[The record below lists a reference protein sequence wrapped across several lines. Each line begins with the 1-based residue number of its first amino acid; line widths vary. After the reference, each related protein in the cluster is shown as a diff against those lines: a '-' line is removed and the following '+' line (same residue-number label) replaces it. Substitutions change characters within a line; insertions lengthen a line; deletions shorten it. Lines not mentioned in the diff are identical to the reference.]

1 MAEIFPNLIKA
12 LNSQI
17 QEQILNRITT
27 HAKKHKMEHHYQI
40 TKKTVKG
47 NILKNS
53 HRIKGQITYSRTKI
67 TTIKDFRSEI
77 CKPENTEQNLSAK
90 EKPTTTKKINVI

>member
-17 QEQILNRITT
+17 QEQILNGITT
-27 HAKKHKMEHHYQI
+27 KKKN
-40 TKKTVKG
+40 TKWNIIIKLLKRLLKG

-53 HRIKGQITYSRTKI
+53 HRKKGQITHSRTKI
-67 TTIKDFRSEI
+67 MTIKDFRSEI

-90 EKPTTTKKINVI
+90 DKPTPPKKINLI